1 MNRPISVQRTKSPKP
16 KPSSD
21 KLGFGKYFA
30 DHMLVQDYADGR
42 WGEASIVPMAPF
54 PMSPGASVLHYGQA
68 MFEGMKAFRQ
78 ANGEVAIFRP
88 DFHFRRMESG
98 SARLCMPFLDE
109 SAFLSALREIV
120 RVDES
125 WVPADKGSALYLRP
139 TLIATE
145 EFLGVRPSQTYR
157 FFVITSPVGAYYS
170 EGFGPVKI
178 WVEEEYVRACPG
190 GLGAVK
196 AAANYAA
203 SLKAAEKAKKKGFSQ
218 VLWLDAKERRYVEEV
233 GTMNIFFVLEGEVV
247 TPPLDGTVLGG
258 CTRDCVLA
266 LLRARGLKVSERRIS
281 IQEVQESIRSRELL
295 EVFGTGTA
303 AVVSP
308 VGELAGEGWSFQVGS
323 GGVGD
328 LTHSLFQEITG
339 IQYGLRPD
347 PHGWIARV

>member
-16 KPSSD
+16 KPPAD
-21 KLGFGKYFA
+21 KLGFGKYFS
-30 DHMLVQDYADGR
+30 DHMLVQDYVEGR
-42 WGEASIVPMAPF
+42 WGEASIQPMAPF

-78 ANGEVAIFRP
+78 SNGQIVLFRP

-98 SARLCMPFLDE
+98 SARLCMPFISE
-109 SAFLSALREIV
+109 AEFLQALREIV
-120 RVDES
+120 KVDET
-125 WVPADKGSALYLRP
+125 WVPADKGCALYLRP

-218 VLWLDAKERRYVEEV
+218 VLWLDATERKYVEEV
-233 GTMNIFFVLEGEVV
+233 GTMNIFFVFDGEVV

-258 CTRDCVLA
+258 CTRDCVLQ
-266 LLRARGLKVSERRIS
+266 LLRQRGMNVVERKIT
-281 IQEVQESIRSRELL
+281 IQEVRDGVKSKRLK

-308 VGELAGEGWSFQVGS
+308 VGELAGDGWSFQVGS

-328 LTHSLFQEITG
+328 LTHSLFNEITG
-339 IQYGLRPD
+339 IQYGQRPD
-347 PHGWIARV
+347 PHGWIVKV